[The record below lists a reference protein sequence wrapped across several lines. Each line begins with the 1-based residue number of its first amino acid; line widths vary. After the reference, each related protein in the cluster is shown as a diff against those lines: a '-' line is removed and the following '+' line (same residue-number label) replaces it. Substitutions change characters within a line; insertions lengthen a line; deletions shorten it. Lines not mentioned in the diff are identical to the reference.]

1 MTNGKRFEYNSK
13 TGELWACNGDFCM
26 PLASGYAG
34 KNNGL
39 NNPEVDHVRSLGPLP
54 RGTYAMRV
62 DNHPRFAAPAIRLT
76 QTSGLTHDR
85 SGFWIHGDNSAG
97 NKTASSGCI
106 VLNKVTRAAIA
117 SFIAIGFEEL
127 LVHADPL

>member
-1 MTNGKRFEYNSK
+1 MKNGKRFEYNSQ

-26 PLASGYAG
+26 PLATGYAG
-34 KNNGL
+34 KGRGL
-39 NNPEVDHVRSLGPLP
+39 NQPAADHRRSLGPLP
-54 RGTYAMRV
+54 RGEYDMSV
-62 DNHPRFAAPAIRLT
+62 DFHPRFAAPAIKLT

-85 SGFWIHGDNSAG
+85 SGFWIHGDNEAG
-97 NKTASSGCI
+97 NRTASSGCI

-117 SFIAIGFEEL
+117 AFIALGFKEL